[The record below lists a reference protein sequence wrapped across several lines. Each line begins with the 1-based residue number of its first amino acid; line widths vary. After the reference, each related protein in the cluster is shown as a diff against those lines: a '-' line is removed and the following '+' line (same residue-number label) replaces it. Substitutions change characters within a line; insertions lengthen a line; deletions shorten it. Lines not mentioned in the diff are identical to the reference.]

1 MRYVVGIDLGGTVIN
16 YTVMGENQGPADVYE
31 L

>member
-1 MRYVVGIDLGGTVIN
+1 MCYVVEIDLGGTVIN
-16 YTVMGENQGPADVYE
+16 YTVMGENRRPADVYE